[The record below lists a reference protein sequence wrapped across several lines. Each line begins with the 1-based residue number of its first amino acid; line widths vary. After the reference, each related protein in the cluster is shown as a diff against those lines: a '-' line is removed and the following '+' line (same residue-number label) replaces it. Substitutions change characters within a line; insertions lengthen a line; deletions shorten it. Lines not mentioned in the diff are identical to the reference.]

1 MKYADALHA
10 MKHAHT
16 MPNPLALAPDDAAW
30 VERTRNSLSVED
42 KIAQLFILSTREDSA
57 EEVSAI
63 TALGAGGVHRFPTA
77 DLDATWRA
85 TRQIIEESAVPPI
98 LSGDIEGGTLSYSF
112 ATGIPNQLGI
122 AAVDDVETTEQL
134 ARIVAVEC
142 RALGYDW
149 SFTPVVDL
157 NRAFRNPVVGTRSY
171 GADVD
176 TVLKHARAYVRT
188 LQAHGMAATVKHWP
202 GDGIDDR
209 DQHLATSV
217 NTLDMAAWEESF
229 GRIYRQLIADGVMT
243 IMSGHIALPAF
254 VRALDPDTG
263 REAYCPASVS
273 DLLNRVLLRDV
284 LGFRGLVVSDATV
297 MGGLTSWSEREVAAP
312 AIIQNGCDAFL
323 FSRNP
328 AQDMAFVL
336 KGLREGRLSEARLE
350 EAVTRMLSLKA
361 KLGIHR
367 RTLDERIPP
376 LDELRE
382 ILCQPQHVA
391 TARDASARSLTLVKN
406 VDHIMPIDPV
416 RHRRVVVVAEDGWSF
431 FSGAIER
438 NFEPLEKA
446 LLSAGFELRTFDA
459 EAFPTPEDTDL
470 ILYLV
475 GQEATPGLGEI
486 HLNFARLHGGPRKAM
501 AQFNKEVP
509 TILISFG
516 QPYFLY
522 DAPNYGTCINAYCPL
537 PAQQLALVDRLLGRE
552 SFTGVSP
559 VDPFCGLEQL
569 KW

>member
-10 MKHAHT
+10 IRRADS
-16 MPNPLALAPDDAAW
+16 MPDPLALEPEDTAW
-30 VERTRNSLSVED
+30 VERTRDSLSVED
-42 KIAQLFILSTREDSA
+42 KIAQLFILSTREDNS

-63 TALGAGGVHRFPTA
+63 TALNAGGVHRFPTA
-77 DLDATWRA
+77 DLAATWRA
-85 TRQIIEESAVPPI
+85 TRQIIEESVVPPI

-122 AAVDDVETTEQL
+122 AAINDVEMTERL
-134 ARIVAVEC
+134 ARIVAIEC

-176 TVLKHARAYVRT
+176 MVLRHARAYVRT
-188 LQAHGMAATVKHWP
+188 LQSHGMAATAKHWP

-217 NTLDMAAWEESF
+217 NTLDMTAWEESF

-243 IMSGHIALPAF
+243 VMSGHIALPAF
-254 VRALDPDTG
+254 VRALDPDMG
-263 REAYCPASVS
+263 RDAFCPASVS
-273 DLLNRVLLRDV
+273 DLLNRVLLRDI
-284 LGFRGLVVSDATV
+284 LDFRGLVVADATV
-297 MGGLTSWSEREVAAP
+297 MGGLTSWSEREEAAP
-312 AIIQNGCDAFL
+312 AVIQNGCDAFL
-323 FSRNP
+323 FSRDP
-328 AQDMAFVL
+328 ARDMAFVL
-336 KGLREGRLSEARLE
+336 EGLRDGRLSEARLE

-367 RTLDERIPP
+367 RTLDERIAP
-376 LDELRE
+376 LEELRE
-382 ILCQPQHVA
+382 ILCRPEHVA
-391 TARDASARSLTLVKN
+391 TARDAGARSLTLVKN
-406 VDHIMPIDPV
+406 VDGLLPIDPV
-416 RHRRVVVVAEDGWSF
+416 RHRRVVVVAESGWSF

-438 NFEPLEKA
+438 DFAPLEKA
-446 LLSAGFELRTFDA
+446 LRAAGFELRAFEA

-475 GQEATPGLGEI
+475 GQEATPSLGEI
-486 HLNFARLHGGPRKAM
+486 HLDFARLHGGPRKAM
-501 AQFNKEVP
+501 AHFNKEVP

-537 PAQQLALVDRLLGRE
+537 PAQQLALVDRLLGKE
-552 SFTGVSP
+552 AFTGISP

-569 KW
+569 RW